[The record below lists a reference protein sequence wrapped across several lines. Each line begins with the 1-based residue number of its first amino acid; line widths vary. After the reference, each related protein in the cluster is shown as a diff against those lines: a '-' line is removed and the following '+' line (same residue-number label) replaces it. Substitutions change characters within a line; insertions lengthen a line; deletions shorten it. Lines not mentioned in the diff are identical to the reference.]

1 MAEIIVFH
9 HARGLTDGVL
19 AFAERLREL
28 GHTVYAPDLFDGRL
42 FGTTEDGV
50 AHAQELGFDTIAD
63 RGVAFAEQLPPELV
77 YVGFSMGVVPA
88 QRLAQTRQGA
98 LGAVLCHSA
107 LPPSEFG
114 PWPAAVPVQIHAKEE
129 DPWFVED
136 RESAEHI
143 AATAPH
149 GELFLYPGAEHLFA
163 DSSTTDY
170 DPDAAALMEERIT
183 AFLAPWA

>member
-1 MAEIIVFH
+1 M
-9 HARGLTDGVL
+9 
-19 AFAERLREL
+19 
-28 GHTVYAPDLFDGRL
+28 
-42 FGTTEDGV
+42 
-50 AHAQELGFDTIAD
+50 
-63 RGVAFAEQLPPELV
+63 
-77 YVGFSMGVVPA
+77 
-88 QRLAQTRQGA
+88 
-98 LGAVLCHSA
+98 
-107 LPPSEFG
+107 
-114 PWPAAVPVQIHAKEE
+114 QIHAKEE